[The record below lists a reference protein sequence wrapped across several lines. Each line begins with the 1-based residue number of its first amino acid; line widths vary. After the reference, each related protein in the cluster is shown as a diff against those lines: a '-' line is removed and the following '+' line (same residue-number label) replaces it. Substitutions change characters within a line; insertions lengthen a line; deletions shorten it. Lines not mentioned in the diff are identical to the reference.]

1 VRLAGDPQ
9 VGVCGKIGTYG
20 VTFALTMELTAL
32 SRSSETRT
40 PAHYSLMDCR
50 VEDFA
55 AIVEQPVDLDDFPLA
70 DRIDQGV
77 VVYKS
82 NSLRSRIGQATGRVE
97 AQAEFVRALDEGPG
111 VLVLTEAFD
120 DDGVLDTATDV
131 FRRIIEAEKVAG
143 TAAGDHFA
151 TPGANDRVWN
161 ALEKFAVEDP
171 DTFIRY
177 YSNDMLALICEA
189 WLGPRY
195 QVTSQLNQV
204 NPGGKAQSP
213 HRDYHLGFQTME
225 SAQAFP
231 RHIHWM
237 SAMLTL
243 QGAVAHVDM
252 PMETGPTF
260 LIPNS
265 QKYGP
270 GYIASHLPE
279 FQEYSNK
286 RAVQVPLGRGD
297 AIFFNPALFHGAGEN
312 VSDSVRRLGNLLQIS
327 SAFGRAME
335 WIDRARMI
343 KAIYPSLVTWKA
355 SGASE
360 DDLRNA
366 IAASAE
372 GYAFPS
378 DLDSHPPSGSEPPP
392 AQADLVTMA
401 LREEWSPTR
410 LATALESL

>member
-1 VRLAGDPQ
+1 
-9 VGVCGKIGTYG
+9 
-20 VTFALTMELTAL
+20 MELTTL
-32 SRSSETRT
+32 SKSGNTSS
-40 PAHYSLMDCR
+40 PAYYSLGDCR
-50 VEDFA
+50 VADFA
-55 AIVEQPVDLDDFPLA
+55 TIVEQPVDLGDFPLA

-77 VVYKS
+77 VVYDS
-82 NSLRSRIGQATGRVE
+82 RSLRSRISEAPGRLEV
-97 AQAEFVRALDEGPG
+97 QAELVRVLSEGPG
-111 VLVLTEAFD
+111 VLVLSGAFG
-120 DDGVLDTATDV
+120 DDGVLDAATDV
-131 FRRIIEAEKVAG
+131 FRGIIEAEKAAG

-161 ALEKFAVEDP
+161 ALEKFAVADP
-171 DTFIRY
+171 DAFLRY
-177 YSNDMLALICEA
+177 YANDMLALICEA

-213 HRDYHLGFQTME
+213 HRDYHLGFQTMQ

-231 RHIHWM
+231 RHIHQM

-279 FQEYSNK
+279 FQEYSNE

-312 VSDSVRRLGNLLQIS
+312 VSDDVRRLGNLLQIS

-335 WIDRARMI
+335 SIDRARMI
-343 KAIYPSLVTWKA
+343 RAIYPSLVKWKA

-360 DDLRNA
+360 ADLQNV

-372 GYAFPS
+372 GYAFPG

-392 AQADLVTMA
+392 AQSDLVAIA
-401 LREEWSPTR
+401 LSEEWPPSR
-410 LATALESL
+410 LATELANL

>member
-1 VRLAGDPQ
+1 
-9 VGVCGKIGTYG
+9 
-20 VTFALTMELTAL
+20 MELTTL
-32 SRSSETRT
+32 SKSGNTSS
-40 PAHYSLMDCR
+40 PAYYSLGDCR
-50 VEDFA
+50 VADFA
-55 AIVEQPVDLDDFPLA
+55 TIVEQPVDLGDFPLA

-77 VVYKS
+77 VVYDS
-82 NSLRSRIGQATGRVE
+82 RSLRSRISEAPGRLEV
-97 AQAEFVRALDEGPG
+97 QAEFVCVLSEGPG
-111 VLVLTEAFD
+111 VLVLSGAFD
-120 DDGVLDTATDV
+120 QDSVLDAATDV
-131 FRRIIEAEKVAG
+131 FRGIIEAEKAAG

-161 ALEKFAVEDP
+161 ALEKFAVADP
-171 DTFIRY
+171 DAFLRY
-177 YSNDMLALICEA
+177 YANDMLALICEA

-231 RHIHWM
+231 RHIHQM

-279 FQEYSNK
+279 FQEYSNE

-312 VSDSVRRLGNLLQIS
+312 VSDDVRRLGNLLQIS

-335 WIDRARMI
+335 SIDRARMI
-343 KAIYPSLVTWKA
+343 RAIYPSLVKWKA

-360 DDLRNA
+360 ADLQNV

-392 AQADLVTMA
+392 AQSDLVAIA
-401 LREEWSPTR
+401 LSEEWPPSR
-410 LATALESL
+410 LAAELASL